1 MIKITTCADLA
12 CEKSWRSLLKKGFSW
27 YVLINIYHPAAE
39 QMSRVDIILFFEKW
53 LFWSCFHCFVTKL
66 QTKKQKLFLMS
77 WCPDTAKIKK
87 KMLYS
92 SSFDA
97 LKQALEGVGK
107 YIQVR
112 EYNRNES
119 LSMYERNEGSRVWEK
134 WRQTNKRNMNTW
146 MK

>member
-1 MIKITTCADLA
+1 M
-12 CEKSWRSLLKKGFSW
+12 
-27 YVLINIYHPAAE
+27 
-39 QMSRVDIILFFEKW
+39 
-53 LFWSCFHCFVTKL
+53 

-119 LSMYERNEGSRVWEK
+119 LSMYERNEGSRV
-134 WRQTNKRNMNTW
+134 
-146 MK
+146 